1 MYFFLLF
8 LFVLIIVLT
17 LFMAYNYITSKNV
30 LKVAKFIEKK
40 NVKVYRKQIEV
51 QIHAQEIENIILD
64 YIFITR

>member
-1 MYFFLLF
+1 
-8 LFVLIIVLT
+8 
-17 LFMAYNYITSKNV
+17 MAYNYITSKNV